1 MIPSIGIDL
10 KTILNGVDCDP
21 TSYKNGEPC
30 RMKVDMKSVLGFDF
44 GITAQKCFKNNPE
57 LSHKHYA
64 TLNCIGE
71 MCGYLLKPCTSNSDC
86 GNEGHCKNIDIDANN
101 IINIMGGMGLM
112 SEGEM
117 SKFRSTAVN
126 IDKCT
131 QDASTASLSYG
142 WRVMMGITKWADG
155 YFGNGVADSRSSF
168 GVCLPKGIGE
178 GNNDIFKDIGDSFGE

>member
-1 MIPSIGIDL
+1 
-10 KTILNGVDCDP
+10 
-21 TSYKNGEPC
+21 
-30 RMKVDMKSVLGFDF
+30 
-44 GITAQKCFKNNPE
+44 
-57 LSHKHYA
+57 
-64 TLNCIGE
+64 
-71 MCGYLLKPCTSNSDC
+71 
-86 GNEGHCKNIDIDANN
+86 
-101 IINIMGGMGLM
+101 M

-178 GNNDIFKDIGDSFGE
+178 GNNDIFKDIGDSFGEWVKRFRLTEDQIKNKFTTDSRVTACQAK